1 MLDLIDIFLAKASS
15 QFELIITGQGPLK
28 NYVLEKTTTNSNIKY
43 YGLLSDCDYEELL
56 NRVNIC
62 VNSQRPSIKLNFP
75 SKITE
80 YLSHG
85 KILMSTKGSSV
96 LKSEFSSLIHFYDY
110 ADPVSF
116 WDVIHNDIISNLST
130 KNMISKSFNNIY
142 DKMDKRLINQL
153 SLISYK
159 T

>member
-1 MLDLIDIFLAKASS
+1 
-15 QFELIITGQGPLK
+15 
-28 NYVLEKTTTNSNIKY
+28 
-43 YGLLSDCDYEELL
+43 
-56 NRVNIC
+56 
-62 VNSQRPSIKLNFP
+62 
-75 SKITE
+75 
-80 YLSHG
+80 
-85 KILMSTKGSSV
+85 MSTKGSSV